1 MKRDGRALAHN
12 TLEEMRILAVRRM
25 AEGEHPNDVAASF
38 GMHRSWAYK
47 VRAQARGRGH
57 GVRALRSSKGTGR
70 PRKLTRVQEQQV
82 LRWINGKN
90 PTQYGFDFGLWTRK
104 LVRELVL
111 REFGVTLSL
120 ASIGAM
126 LARLNL
132 TPQKP
137 LQRAY
142 QRNPEAIER
151 WQHDTYPAIARQAR
165 QENAEIFF
173 WDESGFRADSV
184 HGRTWAPCGETP
196 VVERPG
202 ERQSM
207 SAASAVNSKGAFWFA
222 TYEGALSGELF
233 VTLLKKLMFNRRK
246 AVHLVVDGLPAHK
259 KAVVKQY
266 VASTQ
271 GKLTLHFLPG
281 YAPDLNPDE
290 LVWSHVKRTGVARRP
305 LQKGEKLQP
314 RIHEQL
320 AQIGRNP
327 KLVRSFFK
335 HPSVS
340 YISDLWCDTCRRQP
354 RVKRHVV
361 GGKVRFCLVA
371 FDRRSM
377 AIEAAT
383 CCATN
388 SCLPEHARLATIE
401 CEASGTKYSAEAGP
415 SR

>member
-1 MKRDGRALAHN
+1 MKRDGRGLAHN

-340 YISDLWCDTCRRQP
+340 YISDL
-354 RVKRHVV
+354 
-361 GGKVRFCLVA
+361 
-371 FDRRSM
+371 
-377 AIEAAT
+377 
-383 CCATN
+383 
-388 SCLPEHARLATIE
+388 
-401 CEASGTKYSAEAGP
+401 
-415 SR
+415 